1 MRDATYNMPHTTYE
15 CTRPPACLPLLCNL
29 LCNVLRLVWSAQCR
43 CTNASTA
50 TPRAPVLSDALN
62 SSLGRL
68 NAGNTSGDSDPFLP
82 SAVASTAA
90 PPAGS
95 SGVSEGGSD
104 DGTLSLSPGGS
115 GALLAQVGA
124 AARPSG
130 AAQPWDIRH
139 DNTPHHLT
147 LERTTGAR
155 RASAHRTTRSVPGA
169 GAHAAGEMLRSGRD
183 RPPRCASV
191 GGLRAVPARAPVR
204 HAAVDRIN
212 HGWCMSCDG
221 LSCWWGRGVVTYSA
235 ARRRG
240 VRSST
245 HGRRSS
251 RAAGDSA
258 L

>member
-1 MRDATYNMPHTTYE
+1 MRQAACNMRDARCNVQHAAHNLRMY
-15 CTRPPACLPLLCNL
+15 PPACLPASAMQPAMQRSAAC
-29 LCNVLRLVWSAQCR
+29 LVRPVPVHKRIYRDEQ
-43 CTNASTA
+43 
-50 TPRAPVLSDALN
+50 PRAPVLSDALN

-147 LERTTGAR
+147 LERT
-155 RASAHRTTRSVPGA
+155 
-169 GAHAAGEMLRSGRD
+169 
-183 RPPRCASV
+183 
-191 GGLRAVPARAPVR
+191 ARAAHPCTNDTQR
-204 HAAVDRIN
+204 A
-212 HGWCMSCDG
+212 W
-221 LSCWWGRGVVTYSA
+221 
-235 ARRRG
+235 RRG
-240 VRSST
+240 ACRW
-245 HGRRSS
+245 RD
-251 RAAGDSA
+251 AAIRQ
-258 L
+258 

>member
-1 MRDATYNMPHTTYE
+1 
-15 CTRPPACLPLLCNL
+15 
-29 LCNVLRLVWSAQCR
+29 
-43 CTNASTA
+43 
-50 TPRAPVLSDALN
+50 VLSDALN

-139 DNTPHHLT
+139 DNTPHRLT
-147 LERTTGAR
+147 LERTAGAC
-155 RASAHRTTRSVPGA
+155 RASAQNSAQRAWRRGACRWRDAAIRQGQAAAVRLGRRTSG
-169 GAHAAGEMLRSGRD
+169 RSG
-183 RPPRCASV
+183 
-191 GGLRAVPARAPVR
+191 ARAC
-204 HAAVDRIN
+204 AAC
-212 HGWCMSCDG
+212 GG
-221 LSCWWGRGVVTYSA
+221 
-235 ARRRG
+235 
-240 VRSST
+240 
-245 HGRRSS
+245 
-251 RAAGDSA
+251 
-258 L
+258 

>member
-1 MRDATYNMPHTTYE
+1 MPHTTYE
-15 CTRPPACLPLLCNL
+15 YTRPPACLPL

-43 CTNASTA
+43 CTNAYTA

-68 NAGNTSGDSDPFLP
+68 NAGNTSGDSEPILP

-130 AAQPWDIRH
+130 AAQPWDIRR
-139 DNTPHHLT
+139 DAAPLDA
-147 LERTTGAR
+147 RADGAR

-169 GAHAAGEMLRSGRD
+169 GAHAAGEMLRSGSD

-191 GGLRAVPARAPVR
+191 GGLRAIPARAPVG
-204 HAAVDRIN
+204 HAAVDRDQSWLV
-212 HGWCMSCDG
+212 HLMRLTALMVGTRRSDVLCS
-221 LSCWWGRGVVTYSA
+221 SA
-235 ARRRG
+235 ARRAI
-240 VRSST
+240 VDSWAAIVASSW
-245 HGRRSS
+245 
-251 RAAGDSA
+251 
-258 L
+258 